1 MEAENFQNYTLGEIY
16 PNYSLEWEISNFIKV
31 WIAVATSLS
40 YCKFTS
46 KLVPKG
52 LPRLLTFFPVFC
64 LFLYLPLNL
73 HSMHLC
79 GTTSFFIAWLSN
91 FKILLLAFNE
101 GPLSD
106 PSLSLPQFLAVG
118 CFPIKIQ
125 PNPPP
130 KSQTKQNPSLQNP
143 QNGHKSLWNYAIKVI
158 LVVAF
163 VRTYNYSEHIH
174 PKVILVIYCFHIYF
188 MLEIMFAMVAA
199 LARATVGS
207 KLEPQFDEPYLSTS
221 LQDFWGRRW
230 NIMVTSILR
239 PTVYS
244 PALRVWTR
252 ALGRKW
258 APLPATFVTF
268 MVSAVMHELI
278 FYYLGRQQPT
288 GKITGFFILHGVC
301 LVVEIGLKK
310 VLKGRCRLPPAV
322 SRPLT
327 IGFVVVTGFWL
338 FLPELRRCKGFVRA
352 FDEYM
357 LVAAFVKDIVGGA
370 VKFRNDNGMGK

>member
-1 MEAENFQNYTLGEIY
+1 
-16 PNYSLEWEISNFIKV
+16 
-31 WIAVATSLS
+31 
-40 YCKFTS
+40 
-46 KLVPKG
+46 
-52 LPRLLTFFPVFC
+52 
-64 LFLYLPLNL
+64 
-73 HSMHLC
+73 
-79 GTTSFFIAWLSN
+79 
-91 FKILLLAFNE
+91 
-101 GPLSD
+101 
-106 PSLSLPQFLAVG
+106 
-118 CFPIKIQ
+118 
-125 PNPPP
+125 
-130 KSQTKQNPSLQNP
+130 
-143 QNGHKSLWNYAIKVI
+143 
-158 LVVAF
+158 
-163 VRTYNYSEHIH
+163 
-174 PKVILVIYCFHIYF
+174 

-252 ALGRKW
+252 VLGRKW

-278 FYYLGRQQPT
+278 FYYLGRQRPT

-301 LVVEIGLKK
+301 LVVEIGTKK
-310 VLKGRCRLPPAV
+310 ILEGRCGLPPAV

-357 LVAAFVKDIVGGA
+357 LAAAFVKDIVGGA
-370 VKFRNDNGMGK
+370 VKFRNDDGTGK

>member
-1 MEAENFQNYTLGEIY
+1 
-16 PNYSLEWEISNFIKV
+16 
-31 WIAVATSLS
+31 
-40 YCKFTS
+40 
-46 KLVPKG
+46 
-52 LPRLLTFFPVFC
+52 
-64 LFLYLPLNL
+64 
-73 HSMHLC
+73 MHLC

-268 MVSAVMHELI
+268 MVSA
-278 FYYLGRQQPT
+278 
-288 GKITGFFILHGVC
+288 
-301 LVVEIGLKK
+301 IGLKK